1 MNRHYLSAALA
12 GTAIISTIVMTQAT
26 PTFALTG
33 VEINNIA
40 YEVTV
45 LIKAP
50 EGEGHG
56 SGVIIAKEGNTYYVL
71 TANHVVSY
79 ETQYNLITSDKQGYA
94 IDYSK
99 IQRLN
104 GVDLAIVPFTSD
116 KDYRIAKLA
125 NTNTVQQG
133 QSVFISG
140 WPATTQSIQQVTRQ
154 FTSGI
159 VSSLLEQ
166 PRSDGYG
173 LVYDAT
179 TRSGMSGGP
188 VFDSEGRVIA
198 IHGLG
203 DAIKRE
209 EFENVVGNT
218 DNLEQSASRNA
229 ASPNT
234 GYPDRP
240 ELDAIAD
247 LIGSGFNLGIPITI
261 YLQAAPGSNIFLTV
275 QVENTPVQQ
284 AVVDYTPPAQ
294 PDPRDTM
301 NINDVFSNINQGLN
315 TINNGVNTIQRVCR
329 FFGCR

>member
-1 MNRHYLSAALA
+1 MNRNYLSAALA
-12 GTAIISTIVMTQAT
+12 GTAIVSTIVMTQT
-26 PTFALTG
+26 QPTFALTG

-40 YEVTV
+40 REVTV
-45 LIKAP
+45 LIKDP

-79 ETQYNLITSDKQGYA
+79 ETQYNLVTGDKQGYA

-140 WPATTQSIQQVTRQ
+140 WPATSQSIQEVTRQ

-166 PRSDGYG
+166 PRSDGYA
-173 LVYDAT
+173 LVYDSV
-179 TRSGMSGGP
+179 TRRGMSGGP

-203 DAIKRE
+203 DAETRDQ
-209 EFENVVGNT
+209 V
-218 DNLEQSASRNA
+218 QSV
-229 ASPNT
+229 SPNAP
-234 GYPDRP
+234 GI
-240 ELDAIAD
+240 ESVAD

-261 YLQAAPGSNIFLTV
+261 YLQTAPGSNIFLTV

-301 NINDVFSNINQGLN
+301 NINQVFSNINEGLN
-315 TINNGVNTIQRVCR
+315 TINRGVDTFRRVCG